1 MEFVVKTGSPE
12 KQRTACLVVGVYEA
26 GKLTEA
32 ASAIDQASEGYI
44 ANIVKKGDHN
54 GKVGHTLVLHHVPN
68 VNAERVM
75 LVGCGKEKELTDQQY
90 RKIISKMISA
100 LNETGANDV
109 ACYLPEIRIKNRE
122 TAWKVGRAAQV
133 SMEAIY
139 RFDGLKSQKDETP
152 RALRKATWMVPGRA
166 DVEPAEEAVR
176 EARAVGLGVNL
187 ARDLG
192 NMPGNICTPAYL
204 AEQGKSLANEY
215 KAVKTKILEESDMEK
230 LGMGAF
236 LCVSKGSSE
245 PAKLIIME
253 YRAGK
258 KDDKPIVLIGK
269 GLTFDS
275 GGISIKPAP
284 AMDEMKYDMCGG
296 ASIIGTIKAI
306 AELGLPLNVIGLVPS
321 SENMPD
327 GAANKPGDI
336 VTSLSGQTIE
346 ILNTDAEGRL
356 ILCDT
361 LTYAERY
368 EPDVVI
374 DVATLTGACVVAL
387 GKYASGLFSNHGP
400 LTRDIEHAA
409 DTSGDRVWEM
419 PLWDDYQEQLKSNF
433 ADMANV
439 GGREAGAVT
448 AACFLARF
456 TKKFHWAHL
465 DVAGSAWNSGSDKG
479 STGRPVPLL
488 TQYLIDRAKKHA
500 SN

>member
-1 MEFVVKTGSPE
+1 MEFLVKSGNPE
-12 KQRTACLVVGVYEA
+12 KQRTACLIVGVYET
-26 GKLTEA
+26 GKLSESAT
-32 ASAIDQASEGYI
+32 AIDLVSEGHLS
-44 ANIVKKGDHN
+44 NIIKKGDHN
-54 GKVGHTLVLHHVPN
+54 GKVGHTLVLHHVPR

-75 LVGCGKEKELTDQQY
+75 LVGCGKEKELTEQQY
-90 RKIISKMISA
+90 RKIISKTVAA
-100 LNETGANDV
+100 LNETGANEV
-109 ACYLPEIRIKNRE
+109 VCYLPELRIKNRE
-122 TAWKVGRAAQV
+122 TAWKVGRAALI
-133 SMEAIY
+133 AIESVY
-139 RFDGLKSQKDETP
+139 RFDTLKSQKDETP
-152 RALRKATWMVPGRA
+152 RALRKLTWMVPSRV
-166 DVEPAEEAVR
+166 DLEPAEEAVR
-176 EARAVGLGVNL
+176 EARATGTGVNL

-192 NMPGNICTPAYL
+192 NMPGNICTPTYL
-204 AEQGKSLANEY
+204 AEQGKSLANQY
-215 KAVKTKILEESDMEK
+215 KAIKTKILDESDMEK
-230 LGMGAF
+230 LGMGAL

-245 PAKLIIME
+245 PAKLIIMD

-258 KDDKPIVLIGK
+258 QGDKPIVLVGK

-296 ASIIGTIKAI
+296 ASIIGTLKAI
-306 AELGLPLNVIGLVPS
+306 AELGLPLNVIGLVPT

-361 LTYAERY
+361 LTYAERFDP
-368 EPDVVI
+368 EVVI

-387 GKYASGLFSNHGP
+387 GKYASGLFCNHPP
-400 LTRDIEHAA
+400 LARDLEQAA

-419 PLWDDYQEQLKSNF
+419 PIWDDYQEQLKSNF

-439 GGREAGAVT
+439 GGREAGAIT

-456 TKKFHWAHL
+456 TKKFRWAHL
-465 DVAGSAWNSGSDKG
+465 DVAGTAWNSGSDKG

-488 TQYLIDRAKKHA
+488 TQYLIDRAKHKA
-500 SN
+500 VV